1 MFAAVKNQL
10 SNDKFQNL
18 RSRGFTLVSVLFL
31 LALVG
36 AGSYKFFLA
45 WIIRDPIE
53 QIHLWHVAE
62 LAALTILLF
71 AGTLIWLL
79 QGPQEK
85 PLLAQFFVFGIV
97 FLAILFTPF
106 VPQAPG
112 LLILLALF
120 IVLYPRFRSLLSFSR
135 EGRMSKLLLGLS
147 VVAAVVLLPNAWK
160 EYQWQIAGWP
170 LGEIHALDLH
180 WVGSAVLTTLLI
192 VGGLLTSTKRAGWR
206 ELGIIV
212 GGIYVYLG
220 VIGMITPEQAGSWG
234 GAGGLFGIIVGVW
247 YIIITVLESQSA
259 GKKAAPARIEAE
271 AAREEKPAGEM
282 IAVR

>member
-1 MFAAVKNQL
+1 MFAAVKNHL
-10 SNDKFQNL
+10 SNEKFQNL
-18 RSRGFTLVSVLFL
+18 RNRGFMLVSVLFI

-71 AGTLIWLL
+71 AGTLLWLL
-79 QGPQEK
+79 QRSQEK

-97 FLAILFTPF
+97 FLAVLFTPF
-106 VPQAPG
+106 VPQAPA
-112 LLILLALF
+112 LLILLGLF
-120 IVLYPRFRSLLSFSR
+120 IVLYPKSRDLVSFSR
-135 EGRMSKLLLGLS
+135 EGRVSKLLLGLS

-160 EYQWQIAGWP
+160 EYQWQIAGWQF
-170 LGEIHALDLH
+170 GEIHALDLH

-192 VGGLLTSTKRAGWR
+192 VGGLLASTKRAGWR

-234 GAGGLFGIIVGVW
+234 AAGGLFGIILGIW
-247 YIIITVLESQSA
+247 YIIITVLESQSTD
-259 GKKAAPARIEAE
+259 KKLAAPVVESSTTFEA
-271 AAREEKPAGEM
+271 KPANEM

>member
-1 MFAAVKNQL
+1 MFAAIKNHL
-10 SNDKFQNL
+10 SHDKFQNL
-18 RSRGFTLVSVLFL
+18 RTRGFMLVSVLFI

-36 AGSYKFFLA
+36 TGSYKFVMA
-45 WIIRDPIE
+45 WIIRDPVE

-71 AGTLIWLL
+71 AGTLLWLL
-79 QGPQEK
+79 QRPQEK

-97 FLAILFTPF
+97 FLVALFTPF

-112 LLILLALF
+112 LLLLLGLF
-120 IVLYPRFRSLLSFSR
+120 IVLYPDFRALLSFSR
-135 EGRMSKLLLGLS
+135 EGRVSKLLFGLS
-147 VVAAVVLLPNAWK
+147 VLAAVVLLPNAWR
-160 EYQWQIAGWP
+160 EYQWQIVGWQY
-170 LGEIHALDLH
+170 GEIHAIDLH
-180 WVGSAVLTTLLI
+180 WVGSAVLTVLLI
-192 VGGLLTSTKRAGWR
+192 VGGFLTSTKRAGWR

-247 YIIITVLESQSA
+247 YIIITVLVSQSA
-259 GKKAAPARIEAE
+259 DKKAAAPSVEPTATIEA
-271 AAREEKPAGEM
+271 KPAGEM
-282 IAVR
+282 MAVR